1 MSWSYSLSKK
11 AQRQFGELPGDVQV
25 EIVEALERFLENPS
39 ASDVKKIKTA
49 KPPFWRLRTG
59 KWRIFMDKDKKQ
71 LKILVIEIVRR
82 TDTTYS

>member
-1 MSWSYSLSKK
+1 MSWSYSFSKK
-11 AQRQFGELPGDVQV
+11 AQRQFQDLQDDTQL
-25 EIVEALERFLENPS
+25 EIVAALDRYLENPS

-49 KPPFWRLRTG
+49 KPPYWRIRVG

>member
-1 MSWSYSLSKK
+1 MSWTYSFSRR
-11 AQRQFGELPGDVQV
+11 AQRQFEELPGNVQT
-25 EIVEALERFLENPS
+25 EIVDALDKYLENPS

-49 KPPFWRLRTG
+49 KPPYWRLRTG

-71 LKILVIEIVRR
+71 LRILVIEIVRR